1 MRGETSLGRGIAT
14 IVVAGVVLGTAY
26 NGAGL
31 LSRPSRGIPWVAA
44 KNDLPDLD
52 SLSARAGNPASGA
65 PGDSLAPAPAPS
77 AGSTATP
84 SGALAPSAD
93 PGQPASRTKGKPA
106 QARREAPKPP
116 EASQPTAKPT
126 EPPGQTP
133 AQVPGQTPAQAQAR
147 PPLPFIPESDQP
159 VQVKLATAKLL
170 FDAGA
175 ALFLDAREPSD
186 FQAGHIPGAL
196 QMTREDALDNP
207 DRVKA
212 LPVRG
217 RPIVTYCDGGPC
229 EASLELARALVGA
242 GYRKVLVFSGGYP
255 EWVAA
260 GHPVERGGN
269 GR

>member
-14 IVVAGVVLGTAY
+14 IVIAGALLGVAY

-31 LSRPSRGIPWVAA
+31 LSRPSRGIPWIAA
-44 KNDLPDLD
+44 RTALPDLD
-52 SLSARAGNPASGA
+52 SLSAGAGGPAAPSA
-65 PGDSLAPAPAPS
+65 PGDSAAPP
-77 AGSTATP
+77 
-84 SGALAPSAD
+84 
-93 PGQPASRTKGKPA
+93 PASPA
-106 QARREAPKPP
+106 ETPALARREAPKPP
-116 EASQPTAKPT
+116 EAAHATATAPEAGATPPDPAAKQP
-126 EPPGQTP
+126 EPVRQP
-133 AQVPGQTPAQAQAR
+133 PAQAQAR

-170 FDAGA
+170 FDAGG
-175 ALFLDAREPSD
+175 ALFLDAREPTD
-186 FQAGHIPGAL
+186 FEAGHIPGAL
-196 QMTREDALDNP
+196 QMTREDALNDP

-229 EASLELARALVGA
+229 ESSLELARALVGA
-242 GYRKVLVFSGGYP
+242 GYRKVLVFAGGYP

-260 GHPVERGGN
+260 GHPVERGGS

>member
-1 MRGETSLGRGIAT
+1 MRGETTLGRGIAT
-14 IVVAGVVLGTAY
+14 IVVAGAVLGLAY

-44 KNDLPDLD
+44 KSDLPDLD
-52 SLSARAGNPASGA
+52 NLSARAGDPASGA
-65 PGDSLAPAPAPS
+65 PTGQVPVSPAGPAVTPPGEPAESAAPTRGTDPAQ
-77 AGSTATP
+77 G
-84 SGALAPSAD
+84 
-93 PGQPASRTKGKPA
+93 ASRPA
-106 QARREAPKPP
+106 GRPTTARGTAAGASEPAGQRTTRTAQPPPQQAT
-116 EASQPTAKPT
+116 QP
-126 EPPGQTP
+126 
-133 AQVPGQTPAQAQAR
+133 PAQAQAR
-147 PPLPFIPESDQP
+147 PPLPFVPESDQP

-186 FQAGHIPGAL
+186 FEAGHIPGAL
-196 QMTREDALDNP
+196 RMTRADALNDP

-217 RPIVTYCDGGPC
+217 RPIVAYCDGGPC
-229 EASLELARALVGA
+229 ESSLDLARALVGA

-260 GHPVERGGN
+260 GHPVERGGS